1 MIDNLGLF
9 FFVFGLSNKNSFLD
23 TVMVFGAEFVVYLTL
38 ILIFFLAIGGGKNE
52 KKSLIVVL
60 ISLPV
65 AIILIKFIHLF
76 YLEPRPFIS
85 QNITPLI
92 IHARD
97 ASFPSRHTTIMAVV
111 SFVYLYYKSKWTPLI
126 LFLTFWVGISRIYV
140 GVHYPLDILGGI
152 VVGLLATFISIKI
165 KSFLKERFASL

>member
-1 MIDNLGLF
+1 MDNIGLF

-23 TVMVFGAEFVVYLTL
+23 TVMVFGAKFVIYLTL
-38 ILIFFLAIGGGKNE
+38 ILIFLLAIGGGIKE

-65 AIILIKFIHLF
+65 AIIFIKFIHLF

-92 IHARD
+92 IHAQD
-97 ASFPSRHTTIMAVV
+97 ASFPSRHATIMTAIV
-111 SFVYLYYKSKWTPLI
+111 FVYLYYKSKWAPLI
-126 LFLTFWVGISRIYV
+126 LFLAFWVGLSRIYV

-152 VVGLLATFISIKI
+152 VIGLLAAFISIKI
-165 KSFLKERFASL
+165 KSFLKERFVSL